1 MRSHTGA
8 TPGRGLPQPHT
19 CSIWRLREWVSRTP
33 VTVVMYTT
41 CGRGALMWPL
51 PPACTLRFGTYNLI
65 LSFRLVEPL
74 QQFRSKLALLRERV

>member
-1 MRSHTGA
+1 
-8 TPGRGLPQPHT
+8 
-19 CSIWRLREWVSRTP
+19 
-33 VTVVMYTT
+33 MYTT